1 MCAAGSYSEDG
12 VEPTCRKCDYGWYQ
26 ENQGSN
32 NCTQCPNGTTTF
44 ERGSV
49 NSSSCKGM
57 LFPELEVSD
66 VLMRFFLFYLR
77 MHFFILLPFSRNANI
92 RSLFSNRNHS
102 EYTLIITQVH
112 FTSFK
117 PFEV

>member
-1 MCAAGSYSEDG
+1 MSSPWIIFLTLVISYSIRSVFLAMCAAGSYSEDG

-66 VLMRFFLFYLR
+66 VLMRFFS
-77 MHFFILLPFSRNANI
+77 ILLTHAF
-92 RSLFSNRNHS
+92 F
-102 EYTLIITQVH
+102 H
-112 FTSFK
+112 FIAFFK
-117 PFEV
+117 KC